1 MDVAKRKTAPIMNMR
16 LQGDRQQKN
25 GRLAWGAQ
33 KYVKSMM
40 DALAKSESKYR
51 TLLENLPQKIFFKD
65 RNLVYVSCNKNY
77 ARDLKIKSNEIA
89 GKTDYDF
96 YPKELAD
103 KYRADDKRIMES
115 GKTEDIEE
123 EYIYDGKRAFVH
135 TVKTPAK
142 DENGNVVG
150 ILGIFWDITERKTTE
165 IALQD
170 AREYVESIVATVRE
184 PLIVLDKELKVLSA
198 SRAFYLIFKVTP
210 EETEGLPIYEI
221 GNQQWN
227 IPSLRRLL
235 EEILP
240 NNTSFDDFEVDHYF
254 PKIGRR
260 AMLLNARRI
269 YRESDHTQM
278 ILLAIQDITEKKL
291 LQEELITSEKLTAIG
306 QLASV
311 VGHEIR
317 NPLGVIKNSAYFL
330 NMKLKDSADEKV
342 VKHLKILEKEVNS
355 ANLIISDLLG
365 FASKKT
371 PTLDQT
377 DLNETVKNALSYIA
391 VPENIKVEIKLGEIP
406 KMLLDKEQVQRVCQ
420 NLILNAVQAMPEGG
434 KLTIQTTKQ
443 DDSAKLIVRDTGVGI
458 PKENMPKLFTPL
470 FSTKAKGIGLGLAIC
485 KQIVESHDG
494 NITVESRVGEGSTFT
509 VKLPIRTEKEISE
522 QSAFTVPMPIEERV
536 KIEK

>member
-1 MDVAKRKTAPIMNMR
+1 MDVAKRKTAPVMNTR
-16 LQGDRQQKN
+16 LHGDRQQKN

-33 KYVKSMM
+33 AHIESMM
-40 DALAKSESKYR
+40 SALTKSESKYR

-65 RNLVYVSCNKNY
+65 RNLVYVSCNENY

-96 YPKELAD
+96 YPKELAE
-103 KYRADDKRIMES
+103 KYRADDKRIMKS
-115 GKTEDIEE
+115 GKKEDIEE
-123 EYIYDGKRAFVH
+123 EYVKNGQKVYVH
-135 TVKTPAK
+135 TVKTPVK

-150 ILGIFWDITERKTTE
+150 VLGIFWDITERKTAE
-165 IALQD
+165 IAIQD

-184 PLIVLDKELKVLSA
+184 PLIVLDENLKVISA
-198 SRAFYLIFKVTP
+198 SRSFYQTFQMAS
-210 EETEGLPIYEI
+210 EETEGLHIYDV

-227 IPSLRRLL
+227 IPELRRLL

-240 NNTSFDDFEVDHYF
+240 DNSVFDDFEVDCFF
-254 PKIGRR
+254 PRIGRR
-260 AMLLNARRI
+260 VMLLNARRI
-269 YRESDHTQM
+269 RRETDHTQM
-278 ILLAIQDITEKKL
+278 ILLAIEDITERKT
-291 LQEELITSEKLTAIG
+291 LQEKLVTSEKLAAIG
-306 QLASV
+306 QLASAI
-311 VGHEIR
+311 GHEIR
-317 NPLGVIKNSAYFL
+317 SPLGVIKNSAYFL
-330 NMKLKDSADEKV
+330 NMRLKDAADEKV

-355 ANLIISDLLG
+355 ANLIISDLLD
-365 FASKKT
+365 FARKKT

-377 DLNETVKNALSYIA
+377 DLNETVKNTLSIIT
-391 VPENIKVEIKLGEIP
+391 VPENIRVEIKLGEIP
-406 KMLLDKEQVQRVCQ
+406 KMLLDKEQVQRACQ

-470 FSTKAKGIGLGLAIC
+470 FSTKAKGIGLGLVIC
-485 KQIVESHDG
+485 RQIVESHDG